1 MTIKRSI
8 ALSTFDGDKLTNAE
22 LLESL
27 KPKLTEQV
35 LKEVAEHIK
44 FRIYFSESELR
55 KVAYA
60 YIDIKE

>member
-22 LLESL
+22 LLENL

-35 LKEVAEHIK
+35 LKEVAKHIK
-44 FRIYFSESELR
+44 FKIYFSEEEYR

-60 YIDIKE
+60 YIDIKD